1 MATDPIILAK
11 EIAEFKQAEEALV
24 EAQGKL
30 AHLLS
35 SSPAVIFSF
44 DAKGD
49 HKPSFVSKNIKDL
62 LGYEQHEYL
71 EDTNFWKTRLY
82 PEDADR
88 VTEAMPRLWEEG
100 RLTQEYRF
108 LCKDGT
114 YIWVNDD
121 MRMIRD
127 ENGEPREVVGSWSNI
142 EERKKAELALI
153 HAQDRLDHL
162 LSSSP
167 SVIYSFAAKK
177 GDFKCTYISR
187 NVKDLLGYEPRE
199 YLEIPDFWKNNIH
212 PDDVERV
219 LNSFPRLWES
229 NRLYLE
235 YRFQKKDKKYCWI
248 SDDLILRRDE
258 NGNPLEVVGS
268 WSNITAQT
276 QVGEALVAAQDRL
289 SRLISFAP
297 AVIYSLEASGK
308 FNATFV
314 SENIKDLLGYEQ
326 SEYLD
331 DRDFWANNLHPDDKR
346 RALKEFHNVWKT
358 GRFDSEYRFKK
369 KDGHYTW
376 VRDQLQLVKGDN
388 GNPKEI
394 VGAWSDIDQ
403 QKHAEEALKIA
414 KEQAETANRTKTQFV
429 AKISHEF
436 RTPLNSVIGITEMLI
451 EDAKDQENKTL
462 VEPLTRVHR
471 AGQHLL
477 SLINDFLDI
486 SKIEAGI
493 IELQIENFDITEL
506 INEVVTTVKPMLET
520 NQNTIKIENMTKI
533 NNMRSDEKRI
543 KQILLNLLSNAS
555 KFTENGNITL
565 RVHTSPEE
573 DSDYY
578 LFDVVDTGAGIP
590 EDQLDR
596 IFDEYSQVKSSKPS
610 KFAGTGLGLPISR
623 KLAQIL
629 KGDITV
635 TSKFGEGSTFTVKLP
650 VNAEGDAIQ
659 SHKLI

>member
-35 SSPAVIFSF
+35 SSPAVIYSF
-44 DAKGD
+44 DAKGE
-49 HKPSFVSKNIKDL
+49 HKSSFISKNITDL

-71 EDTNFWKTRLY
+71 EDPNFWKNCVH

-88 VTEAMPRLWEEG
+88 VIEAMPRLWEEG

-108 LCKDGT
+108 LRKDGT
-114 YIWVNDD
+114 YAWVNDD

-127 ENGEPREVVGSWSNI
+127 ENGEPREIVGSWSDI
-142 EERKKAELALI
+142 EERKKAELGLI

-167 SVIYSFAAKK
+167 SVIYSFEAK

-199 YLEIPDFWKNNIH
+199 YLEIPEFWKNNIH

-219 LNSFPRLWES
+219 LNSFSRLRETG
-229 NRLYLE
+229 RLLLE
-235 YRFQKKDKKYCWI
+235 YRFLRKDGTYTWVN
-248 SDDLILRRDE
+248 DDMRMIRDE
-258 NGNPLEVVGS
+258 NGEPREIVGS
-268 WSNITAQT
+268 WSNITSQT
-276 QVGEALVAAQDRL
+276 QLGEVMVAAQDRL

-297 AVIYSLEASGK
+297 AVIYSLEATGK

-314 SENIKDLLGYEQ
+314 SENLKDLLGYEQ

-331 DRDFWANNLHPDDKR
+331 DRNFWANNLHPDDKR
-346 RALKEFHNVWKT
+346 RALKEFHNVWKN

-369 KDGHYTW
+369 KDGHYIW
-376 VRDQLQLVKGDN
+376 VRDQLQLVKDDN

-403 QKHAEEALKIA
+403 QKHAQEALKIA

-436 RTPLNSVIGITEMLI
+436 RTPLNAVIGITEMLI
-451 EDAKDQENKTL
+451 EDAKDQGNKTL
-462 VEPLTRVHR
+462 DEPLTRVHR
-471 AGQHLL
+471 AGKHLL
-477 SLINDFLDI
+477 SLINEFLDI
-486 SKIEAGI
+486 SKIEAGK
-493 IELQIENFDITEL
+493 IELCIESFNITEL
-506 INEVVTTVKPMLET
+506 INDVTATTKPMLDT
-520 NQNTIKIENMTKI
+520 NHDSLEVNYMTEKKE
-533 NNMRSDEKRI
+533 MRSDEKRVT
-543 KQILLNLLSNAS
+543 QILLNLLSNAA
-555 KFTENGNITL
+555 KFTENGSVTL
-565 RVHTSPEE
+565 KVKSLDE
-573 DSDYY
+573 DNSDYI
-578 LFDVVDTGAGIP
+578 LFDVIDTGVGIP
-590 EDQLDR
+590 DDK
-596 IFDEYSQVKSSKPS
+596 IDTVFDEYSQVKSSKSS
-610 KFAGTGLGLPISR
+610 KFAGTGLGLDISR
-623 KLAQIL
+623 KLARIMG
-629 KGDITV
+629 GDITV
-635 TSKFGEGSTFTVKLP
+635 TSKYGEGSIFTAKLP
-650 VNAEGDAIQ
+650 VEVKGDEIQ
-659 SHKLI
+659 SHKLV